1 MIGASSRTKIATKES
16 SIMYTEK
23 KRFKKNPAGKKW
35 SALALGAI
43 LALELPLSQPPK

>member
-1 MIGASSRTKIATKES
+1 MSIIILISIIGASSRTKIATKES

-35 SALALGAI
+35 SALA
-43 LALELPLSQPPK
+43 PLSQPPK